1 MDELGISASTLP
13 HQQFDVPLHEVRPAS
28 EGPSLFE
35 EMKVKNI
42 KPDNLTCFLLMT
54 SHAALNKI
62 DVVGEVLEEMQEND
76 VVLGWYAYSMVSI
89 YLSAGLVLKN
99 SPLRRNSRALL
110 LEGNINI
117 YIDRSWSW
125 GCLLPCNIT

>member
-1 MDELGISASTLP
+1 M
-13 HQQFDVPLHEVRPAS
+13 
-28 EGPSLFE
+28 
-35 EMKVKNI
+35 KNI

-62 DVVGEVLEEMQEND
+62 DVGEVLKEMQEKD

-99 SPLRRNSRALL
+99 SLLSRNSRALI

-117 YIDRSWSW
+117 LIDRSWFW
-125 GCLLPCNIT
+125 GSLLQFRQEFSP

>member
-1 MDELGISASTLP
+1 M
-13 HQQFDVPLHEVRPAS
+13 
-28 EGPSLFE
+28 
-35 EMKVKNI
+35 KNI

>member
-42 KPDNLTCFLLMT
+42 KPDNLTCCLLMT
-54 SHAALNKI
+54 SRAALNKI
-62 DVVGEVLEEMQEND
+62 DVGEVLKEMQEKD
-76 VVLGWYAYSMVSI
+76 VVPGWSAYSMASI
-89 YLSAGLVLKN
+89 YLSAGL
-99 SPLRRNSRALL
+99 A
-110 LEGNINI
+110 
-117 YIDRSWSW
+117 
-125 GCLLPCNIT
+125 